1 MLEYR
6 KQYYLPVTVD
16 GIKELD
22 LLKTDLLK
30 MELTTATVYT
40 INQQTEAR
48 SDLISKIF
56 YDNYDLAWIIH
67 YHNDILDP
75 FTEYYVGRDINI
87 PYLDD
92 YYLFY
97 NRYAKEL

>member
-22 LLKTDLLK
+22 FLKTSLLKLDLD
-30 MELTTATVYT
+30 TATRHIVT
-40 INQQTEAR
+40 DATANR
-48 SDLISKIF
+48 SDLISKIYF
-56 YDNYDLAWIIH
+56 DNYDMDWIIH
-67 YHNDILDP
+67 MHNDILDP
-75 FTEYYVGRDINI
+75 FTEYYVGRTINI
-87 PYLDD
+87 PFLDD
-92 YYLFY
+92 YFAFY